1 MKHIILLVITLT
13 FSSSFA
19 TDTWNWGPNEKE
31 AKGNWQYLVTLM
43 DADEE
48 LKAGTPCNWLLVNT
62 PDLHVA
68 LYKYAERVYKAKIK
82 AEKVAEA
89 EEVLQDSLLSIYDTR
104 ITLFG
109 DEANVLNRKGKVA
122 WIYQYKYKSKH
133 TELYSMYKKIY
144 ELNGKEAYDANL
156 FYYFS
161 AASRQKKSGNLTE
174 TQLLDLYTQLD
185 DDFAQRATASP
196 KDAES
201 INNYREKIDKELNK
215 YIVVDCD
222 FVQNNYGPQFEK
234 EPSLALS
241 KKIQG
246 LLLKNKCI
254 SNDLFVTTTNF
265 IIEKEGPTYANL
277 KTLANIYLQQ
287 EKNEEAYAT
296 YEKAIEVCED
306 PTKKADT
313 YMTLAKLDM
322 KNNKKVSSKTNILKA
337 IALDNSLETE
347 GHNLI
352 GSLYMSS
359 ANECSTGDPLQ
370 DRLVYIAAYN
380 EFKKAHNTSK
390 MNTAKQQFPSMEDI
404 FVHNKQLGETMNTGC
419 WIHESVA
426 LQKRD

>member
-1 MKHIILLVITLT
+1 MKHIITLLITLT
-13 FSSSFA
+13 LSSSFA
-19 TDTWNWGPNEKE
+19 TDTWNWGSNEKE
-31 AKGNWQYLVTLM
+31 AKGTWQYLVTLM
-43 DADEE
+43 DAKEE
-48 LKAGTPCNWLLVNT
+48 VKAGTPCNWLLVNA
-62 PDLHVA
+62 PELHVA

-82 AEKVAEA
+82 AEKSKEVKK
-89 EEVLQDSLLSIYDTR
+89 VLQDSLLSIYDTR

-109 DEANVLNRKGKVA
+109 DEVNVLNRKGKVA
-122 WIYQYKYKSKH
+122 WRYQYKDKSKH
-133 TELYSMYKKIY
+133 ADLYAMYKSIY
-144 ELNGKEAYDANL
+144 ENSEAKAYDANL

-161 AASRQKKSGNLTE
+161 AAARQKKAGNLTE
-174 TQLLDLYTQLD
+174 AQLLDLYSTLD
-185 DDFAQRATASP
+185 EDFAARATASP
-196 KDAES
+196 KHAEK
-201 INNYREKIDKELNK
+201 IAGYRTEIDKELNK

-222 FVQNNYGPQFEK
+222 FVQSNYGPQFSK
-234 EPSLALS
+234 EPSLALA
-241 KKIQG
+241 KKTQS

-254 SNDLFVTTTNF
+254 SNDLFVTTTNY
-265 IIEKEGPTYANL
+265 IIEQEGPTYANL

-287 EKNEEAYAT
+287 DKTNEAYTT
-296 YEKAIEVCED
+296 YQKAIEVCEVD
-306 PTKKADT
+306 TKKAGV

-322 KNNKKVSSKTNILKA
+322 KNGKKVSSKSNILKA
-337 IALDNSLETE
+337 IALDNALGTE

-404 FVHNKQLGETMNTGC
+404 FVHNKKVGETMATGC
-419 WIHESVA
+419 WVHETVA